1 MVKMFA
7 AKTLV
12 AKILQ
17 QRSSWQKYLLTD
29 SFTPDACRSAWESCP
44 PRLCASAHIFP
55 LPRMSGRIVFNS
67 SSRKLFQGPMMT
79 HLPLFQHWPG
89 TDSTQLSSPTTLGI
103 LGERGPHFFPALNNK
118 EMYIPPLAV
127 MNQES
132 YTITKTAH
140 FWFKL
145 PSLPLSTKFR
155 PWLPWAVYWLCLLSL
170 CAWLC
175 AKIWGNSK

>member
-79 HLPLFQHWPG
+79 HLPLFQH
-89 TDSTQLSSPTTLGI
+89 
-103 LGERGPHFFPALNNK
+103 
-118 EMYIPPLAV
+118 
-127 MNQES
+127 
-132 YTITKTAH
+132 
-140 FWFKL
+140 
-145 PSLPLSTKFR
+145 
-155 PWLPWAVYWLCLLSL
+155 
-170 CAWLC
+170 
-175 AKIWGNSK
+175 